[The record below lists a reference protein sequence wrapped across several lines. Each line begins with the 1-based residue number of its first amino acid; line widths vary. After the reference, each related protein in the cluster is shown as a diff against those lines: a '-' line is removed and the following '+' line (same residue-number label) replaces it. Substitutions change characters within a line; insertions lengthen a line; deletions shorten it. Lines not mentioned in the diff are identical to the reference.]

1 MSTEVALPTAEQAT
15 AGVLA
20 ETQDTPEVQTP
31 EPVQKKEKT
40 PEQLEIDRRGRRID
54 RLTRREAEARAEL
67 NQLRQQ
73 VAYTSPAES
82 GTNTTPDDDK
92 PIPYTRKQIE
102 ALITE
107 QARQLAPKI
116 AQVESVEVQR
126 RTTAQRMAQE
136 LGADKFEAYTSD
148 LDEAMGGMTD
158 SSGQLKP
165 AIEAIFESE
174 TPSGLLEYLADP
186 DNADEAEALG
196 RMSALKAGIA
206 IAKLETK
213 VKALAESRKAKDK
226 PQPSDVPPPIERLK
240 GSGQPASAPQ
250 DSDSIDVWLK
260 KERARLEAKRK
271 AR

>member
-1 MSTEVALPTAEQAT
+1 MDTEVALPTADEAPAGVQTEQPDTPPVETTEQA
-15 AGVLA
+15 
-20 ETQDTPEVQTP
+20 E
-31 EPVQKKEKT
+31 KKEKT
-40 PEQLEIDRRGRRID
+40 PEQKEIDKLRRVIDRR
-54 RLTRREAEARAEL
+54 TRQREELRA
-67 NQLRQQ
+67 QLQQ
-73 VAYTSPAES
+73 VAYTKPPDS
-82 GTNTTPDDDK
+82 GTNTPQDDDA
-92 PIPYTRKQIE
+92 PVSLTRKQLQ

-107 QARQLAPKI
+107 QAQQLAPKI
-116 AQVESVEVQR
+116 AQGESVEVQR
-126 RTTAQRMAQE
+126 RTTAQRMAKE
-136 LGADKFEAYTSD
+136 LGSEKFEAYSSE

-158 SSGQLKP
+158 ANGQLKP

-226 PQPSDVPPPIERLK
+226 PQPSDVPPPIERIK

-271 AR
+271 AK

>member
-1 MSTEVALPTAEQAT
+1 MDTEVALPPTDEVPAGVPTEQPEPPETVKPGGEQA
-15 AGVLA
+15 
-20 ETQDTPEVQTP
+20 E
-31 EPVQKKEKT
+31 KKEKT
-40 PEQLEIDRRGRRID
+40 PEQREIDKLRRVIDRR
-54 RLTRREAEARAEL
+54 TRQREELRA
-67 NQLRQQ
+67 QLQQ
-73 VAYTSPAES
+73 VAYTKPADQ
-82 GTNTTPDDDK
+82 GTNNTPDDDT
-92 PIPYTRKQIE
+92 PVSLTRKQLD

-107 QARQLAPKI
+107 HAKKLAPQI

>member
-1 MSTEVALPTAEQAT
+1 MSTEVALPTADEAPAGVQTEQPDTPPVETTEQA
-15 AGVLA
+15 
-20 ETQDTPEVQTP
+20 E
-31 EPVQKKEKT
+31 KKEKT
-40 PEQLEIDRRGRRID
+40 PEQREIDKLRRVIDRR
-54 RLTRREAEARAEL
+54 TRQREELRA
-67 NQLRQQ
+67 QLQQ
-73 VAYTSPAES
+73 VAYTKPVDQ
-82 GTNTTPDDDK
+82 GTNNTPDDDT
-92 PIPYTRKQIE
+92 PVSLTRRQLD

-107 QARQLAPKI
+107 QAKQLAPKI
-116 AQVESVEVQR
+116 AQVESVDVQR
-126 RTTAQRMAQE
+126 RTTAQRMAKE

-226 PQPSDVPPPIERLK
+226 PQPSDVPPPIERIK

-250 DSDSIDVWLK
+250 DSDDVKTWVK
-260 KERARLEAKRK
+260 KERARMEAMRK
-271 AR
+271 AK